1 VFAALSVYLI
11 QISESASAYCIIL
24 LFTTALVLLRWVMLN
39 EDNVGIIMFPLLLII
54 GGLISEI
61 YSYSVSQYSTN
72 VKSLVSQV
80 IRFYFGM
87 IIVAIGLY
95 LTAFILQYLVKK
107 ILKKM

>member
-1 VFAALSVYLI
+1 
-11 QISESASAYCIIL
+11 
-24 LFTTALVLLRWVMLN
+24 LLRWVMLN